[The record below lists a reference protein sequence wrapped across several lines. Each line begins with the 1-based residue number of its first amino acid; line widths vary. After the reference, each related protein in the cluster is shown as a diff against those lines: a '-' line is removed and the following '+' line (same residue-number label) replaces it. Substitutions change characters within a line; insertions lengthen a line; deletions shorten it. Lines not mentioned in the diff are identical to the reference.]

1 MKKIKKLKDMETELR
16 IDGKVYQ
23 MKNQMDKI
31 CKKLLIKYKVHENV
45 KNK

>member
-1 MKKIKKLKDMETELR
+1 MDTQLR

-31 CKKLLIKYKVHENV
+31 CKELLIKYKIF
-45 KNK
+45 KPTCK